1 MNPQKISEDL
11 ETRLGISLLQ
21 LLLVGFMAS
30 TLLLALRLVTHQDK
44 ERVVV
49 TPPLID
55 KSFWV
60 ERDDV
65 DPGLVLNMG
74 IFLAQLAYTV
84 SPASV
89 DFQSDAIL
97 KYASPEAYGALKE
110 ATSVAAAR
118 MHEDQSSTVFTPRAY
133 LMDKRPGKKTVAFMG
148 DLKTYVTTN
157 LVSTRGVAIVV
168 SFKYQNG
175 RLYIDQMK
183 ETKQNDPF
191 ETNETNLVP
200 RPL

>member
-11 ETRLGISLLQ
+11 ETRLGISRLLQ

-44 ERVVV
+44 ERVIV

-55 KSFWV
+55 KTFWV
-60 ERDDV
+60 ERDDIAPELVV
-65 DPGLVLNMG
+65 DMG
-74 IFLAQLAYTV
+74 IFLVQLAYNV

-89 DFQSDAIL
+89 DFQSNALL
-97 KYASPEAYGALKE
+97 KYASPEAYGSLKE
-110 ATSVAAAR
+110 ATAVAAAR

-133 LMDKRPGKKTVAFMG
+133 VMDKRPGKKAVAFMG

-168 SFKYQNG
+168 NFKYQNG
-175 RLYIDQMK
+175 RLYVDQMK

-191 ETNETNLVP
+191 ETKPTT
-200 RPL
+200 

>member
-11 ETRLGISLLQ
+11 ETRLGISRLLQ

-44 ERVVV
+44 ERVIV

-55 KSFWV
+55 KTFWV
-60 ERDDV
+60 ERDDIAPELVV
-65 DPGLVLNMG
+65 DMG
-74 IFLAQLAYTV
+74 IFLVQLAYNV

-89 DFQSDAIL
+89 DFQSNALL
-97 KYASPEAYGALKE
+97 KYASPEAYGTLKE
-110 ATSVAAAR
+110 AAAVAAAR

-133 LMDKRPGKKTVAFMG
+133 LMDKRPGKKAVAFIG

-157 LVSTRGVAIVV
+157 LVATRGVAIVV
-168 SFKYQNG
+168 NFKYQNG
-175 RLYIDQMK
+175 RLYVDQMK

-191 ETNETNLVP
+191 ETKPTT
-200 RPL
+200 

>member
-11 ETRLGISLLQ
+11 ETRLGISRFLQ

-30 TLLLALRLVTHQDK
+30 TFLLAFKLVTHQDV
-44 ERVVV
+44 ERTVVV
-49 TPPLID
+49 PPFIS
-55 KSFWV
+55 KTFWV
-60 ERDDV
+60 DDHDVAPELVV
-65 DPGLVLNMG
+65 DMG
-74 IFLAQLAYTV
+74 FFLSQLGYTV

-89 DFQSDAIL
+89 DFQSKVLL
-97 KYASPEAYGALKE
+97 KYAAPEAYGKLKE
-110 ATSVAAAR
+110 AGAVAAAR

-133 LMDKRPGKKTVAFMG
+133 LMDKRPGKKAVAFIG

-168 SFKYQNG
+168 SFNYHNG
-175 RLYIDQMK
+175 RLYVDQLK

-191 ETNETNLVP
+191 ETKLAAKS
-200 RPL
+200 L

>member
-1 MNPQKISEDL
+1 MNPLEISEIL
-11 ETRLGISLLQ
+11 ETKLGISRLLQ

-30 TLLLALRLVTHQDK
+30 TLLLSLRLVTHQDK
-44 ERVVV
+44 ERVIV

-55 KSFWV
+55 KTFWV

-65 DPGLVLNMG
+65 APELVLDMG

-89 DFQSDAIL
+89 EFPSKAIL
-97 KYASPEAYGALKE
+97 KYASPEAYGTLKE

-118 MHEDQSSTVFTPRAY
+118 MHEDQSSTVFTPRSY
-133 LMDKRPGKKTVAFMG
+133 LLDKRPGKKVVAFMG
-148 DLKTYVTTN
+148 DLKTYVTNN
-157 LVSTRGVAIVV
+157 LVSTRGVAIMVG
-168 SFKYQNG
+168 FKYQNG

-191 ETNETNLVP
+191 ETKVTLKS
-200 RPL
+200 